1 MPIIILF
8 SSLRIRD
15 LRTGFHIILKLVLVK
30 AILWKVWVDLRV
42 QQARGEV
49 VVHQPRDPSVIMDI
63 VVKTREF

>member
-8 SSLRIRD
+8 SAHERSQNWFSHHFK
-15 LRTGFHIILKLVLVK
+15 TVK